1 MRPETNKDM
10 VKAICETYG
19 DKKERE
25 NLFFADFIR
34 GKGEGQIMLLHGPP
48 GTGKTLTAGKRKSRI
63 GYINRI
69 ATDELYKSLWQS
81 TFGGLCSA

>member
-1 MRPETNKDM
+1 MPPRIDKNIIDTLVMRPETNKDM

-48 GTGKTLTAGKRKSRI
+48 GTGKTLTAGM
-63 GYINRI
+63 
-69 ATDELYKSLWQS
+69 
-81 TFGGLCSA
+81 